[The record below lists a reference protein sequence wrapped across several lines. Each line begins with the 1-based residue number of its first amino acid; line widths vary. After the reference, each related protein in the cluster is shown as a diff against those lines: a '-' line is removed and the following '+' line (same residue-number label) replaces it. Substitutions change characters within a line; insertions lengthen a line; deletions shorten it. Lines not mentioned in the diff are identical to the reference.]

1 MEMVLCDYRE
11 IMIVEYGDKK
21 YKCFGTL
28 FSKRGQPIDVYQN
41 GFTTFEEVCDYID
54 EQYDKFK
61 IE

>member
-1 MEMVLCDYRE
+1 MENVGVYRKV
-11 IMIVEYGDKK
+11 MIVEYGDKK

-28 FSKRGQPIDVYQN
+28 FRSGQPIDVYQN

-61 IE
+61 LV